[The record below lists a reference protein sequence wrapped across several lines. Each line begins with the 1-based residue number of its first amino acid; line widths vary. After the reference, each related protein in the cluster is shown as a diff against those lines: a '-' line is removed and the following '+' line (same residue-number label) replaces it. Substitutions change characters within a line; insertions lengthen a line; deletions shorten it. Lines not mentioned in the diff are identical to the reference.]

1 MIKTDLLELIR
12 NGEDSKLEFKR
23 DTVRRESLAKVL
35 VSFLNLDGGTV
46 LLGVEDDRTISGVAR
61 DRPDEWIADICRRMI
76 DPKIVPILS
85 WTRDVEPGRDILA
98 VSVTPGPNKPYACI
112 RGEGKAYFIRVAS
125 TSREASQEELERMF
139 QASGRINYGKK
150 PVPGTTLDSLDM
162 RRLRIYF
169 SDVLGG
175 CAPEETDRS
184 EWELLLRN
192 QELMRNSGDHC
203 VATVDGLLLFGIAP
217 RRGLPQS
224 GVRAVCYASN
234 QPELAARADEAL
246 FGPMVPLARSA
257 GDQIQERGLI
267 EQALDFVRRN
277 TNRHA
282 RLDGARRVD
291 TWDYPEEVVREAL
304 LNALVHRDYSIAG
317 ADVMLAIYS
326 DRMEVQ
332 SPGKLPNTLTV
343 ESMKAGVRYTR
354 NHNLV
359 NVMRDYGYVEA
370 RGMGVRNKIIPLMRE
385 HNGTEPDLIEE
396 HHRFRVVL
404 WKSNDAR

>member
-192 QELMRNSGDHC
+192 QELMTNSGDHC

-277 TNRHA
+277 TDRHA
-282 RLDGARRVD
+282 RLEEARRVD

-304 LNALVHRDYSIAG
+304 LNALQRECAPGLQHCGRGCDVGDILRPDGSPKSRQVAEYIDGRKHEGGSALHAQPQLGERNEGLWIRRAPGNGGKEQNHSFNAGTQRD
-317 ADVMLAIYS
+317 
-326 DRMEVQ
+326 R
-332 SPGKLPNTLTV
+332 
-343 ESMKAGVRYTR
+343 
-354 NHNLV
+354 
-359 NVMRDYGYVEA
+359 A
-370 RGMGVRNKIIPLMRE
+370 RL
-385 HNGTEPDLIEE
+385 D
-396 HHRFRVVL
+396 
-404 WKSNDAR
+404 